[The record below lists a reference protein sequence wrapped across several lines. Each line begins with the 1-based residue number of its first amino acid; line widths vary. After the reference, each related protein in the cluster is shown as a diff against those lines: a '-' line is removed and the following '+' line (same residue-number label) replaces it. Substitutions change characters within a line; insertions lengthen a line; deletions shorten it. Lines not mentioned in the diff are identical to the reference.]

1 VGGSGT
7 NADIFTISPLGGLS
21 TKLAETGIPHIHSFW
36 DVVECLGSK
45 PWSLNDEGLL
55 FARRLDSGDV
65 AIFQVD
71 LETRDVKQV
80 TSPSPGASDLS
91 ASWSFDG
98 EWIVFSRTH
107 GGLSELWVIPA
118 SGGEERPLL
127 ADQFVNM
134 DPSFLPDDQH
144 VIFTSNRVG
153 GMDNIWSI
161 HIPTGELSQLT
172 FGGGKDWYPSVS
184 RDGVIVYTR
193 WSHQT
198 DLYTVNVPTGKS
210 DQLTS
215 WTQDNFVG
223 RYNPGGDRVAYQS
236 SRTGNAEVWVL
247 DPETREE
254 LNLSDH
260 AAMDVLPAWSPTGEE
275 IAFLSGREGVMNLWV
290 AKSDGSG
297 RPERISDQE
306 IYIPSKVWAV
316 SLGVRWTPDGKS
328 IGYVMPNVEGPSLW
342 MMDRA
347 GGTDAKLVRRGV
359 ERFDWY
365 LDRNRIVYTTLTEEG
380 LELRAANLETNEER
394 LLYTGPHT
402 EMILAPDGTAI
413 ALVKSESHFNQ
424 ALFRLRLQPPAT
436 ADGLPTAVGEL
447 ERLTDGQGLWHVHNG
462 GWSHDGEWIVYT
474 QDTDNG
480 DIYLL
485 TIE

>member
-1 VGGSGT
+1 
-7 NADIFTISPLGGLS
+7 
-21 TKLAETGIPHIHSFW
+21 
-36 DVVECLGSK
+36 
-45 PWSLNDEGLL
+45 
-55 FARRLDSGDV
+55 
-65 AIFQVD
+65 
-71 LETRDVKQV
+71 
-80 TSPSPGASDLS
+80 
-91 ASWSFDG
+91 
-98 EWIVFSRTH
+98 VFSRTH

-198 DLYTVNVPTGKS
+198 DLYAVNVPTGKS

-297 RPERISDQE
+297 RP
-306 IYIPSKVWAV
+306 
-316 SLGVRWTPDGKS
+316 
-328 IGYVMPNVEGPSLW
+328 
-342 MMDRA
+342 
-347 GGTDAKLVRRGV
+347 AKCGR
-359 ERFDWY
+359 
-365 LDRNRIVYTTLTEEG
+365 
-380 LELRAANLETNEER
+380 
-394 LLYTGPHT
+394 
-402 EMILAPDGTAI
+402 
-413 ALVKSESHFNQ
+413 
-424 ALFRLRLQPPAT
+424 
-436 ADGLPTAVGEL
+436 
-447 ERLTDGQGLWHVHNG
+447 
-462 GWSHDGEWIVYT
+462 
-474 QDTDNG
+474 
-480 DIYLL
+480 
-485 TIE
+485 